1 MIGLIGACFL
11 CGIVVGC
18 MTLTRM
24 GDVVGRKPIYMLG
37 VVMHI
42 VVMVGLIMSYNAYF
56 DFLLV
61 FTFGMSVT
69 ARYYVGYAYNLE
81 MQPKS
86 HYVLVSTSM
95 FLIESVVYITICL
108 YFWLVKGPWQLLQVP
123 NLLLSIMGIIF
134 LFFMPESPRFL
145 ISKKR
150 FEEARTVF
158 KWIGAKNGLDEKTIE
173 ERLDE
178 IVFDGEI
185 RLVTNENAGFDKLLL
200 RVSNVGGEVSVE
212 GNSRPTSSRLSN
224 ENSSSTLDK
233 SG

>member
-1 MIGLIGACFL
+1 MVTCEKVDYCSGKDKQSDWVSIDWDDDQSIHNLIEQLDFFCEPAYMIGLIGAMFL
-11 CGIVVGC
+11 CGIVIGC

-37 VVMHI
+37 VLMHI
-42 VVMVGLIMSYNAYF
+42 GVMCGLLLSTDAYF

-61 FTFGMSVT
+61 FLFGMSVT

-108 YFWLVKGPWQLLQVP
+108 YFWLVKGPWQILQIP
-123 NLLLSIMGIIF
+123 NLALSMMGIAF

-150 FEEARTVF
+150 YEEARTIF
-158 KWIGAKNGLDEKTIE
+158 KWIG
-173 ERLDE
+173 R
-178 IVFDGEI
+178 
-185 RLVTNENAGFDKLLL
+185 
-200 RVSNVGGEVSVE
+200 
-212 GNSRPTSSRLSN
+212 
-224 ENSSSTLDK
+224 
-233 SG
+233 

>member
-1 MIGLIGACFL
+1 MIGLIGAMFL
-11 CGIVVGC
+11 CGIVIGC

-42 VVMVGLIMSYNAYF
+42 GVMCGLILSKNAYF

-61 FTFGMSVT
+61 FLFGMSVT

-108 YFWLVKGPWQLLQVP
+108 YFWLVQGPWQLL
-123 NLLLSIMGIIF
+123 
-134 LFFMPESPRFL
+134 
-145 ISKKR
+145 
-150 FEEARTVF
+150 
-158 KWIGAKNGLDEKTIE
+158 
-173 ERLDE
+173 
-178 IVFDGEI
+178 
-185 RLVTNENAGFDKLLL
+185 
-200 RVSNVGGEVSVE
+200 
-212 GNSRPTSSRLSN
+212 
-224 ENSSSTLDK
+224 
-233 SG
+233 

>member
-42 VVMVGLIMSYNAYF
+42 VVMIGLIVSYNAYL

-95 FLIESVVYITICL
+95 FLIESVVYISICL
-108 YFWLVKGPWQLLQVP
+108 YFWLVKGPWQILQIP
-123 NLLLSIMGIIF
+123 NLLLSVMGIVF

-178 IVFDGEI
+178 IVFEGETRI
-185 RLVTNENAGFDKLLL
+185 VTNENAGFDKMLL
-200 RVSNVGGEVSVE
+200 RVSNVGG
-212 GNSRPTSSRLSN
+212 
-224 ENSSSTLDK
+224 
-233 SG
+233 

>member
-1 MIGLIGACFL
+1 M

-42 VVMVGLIMSYNAYF
+42 VVMIGLIVSYNAYL

-95 FLIESVVYITICL
+95 FLIESVVYISICL
-108 YFWLVKGPWQLLQVP
+108 YFWLVKGPWQILQIP
-123 NLLLSIMGIIF
+123 NLLLSVMGIVF

-178 IVFDGEI
+178 IVFEGETRI
-185 RLVTNENAGFDKLLL
+185 VTNENAGFDKMLL
-200 RVSNVGGEVSVE
+200 RVSNVGG
-212 GNSRPTSSRLSN
+212 
-224 ENSSSTLDK
+224 
-233 SG
+233 